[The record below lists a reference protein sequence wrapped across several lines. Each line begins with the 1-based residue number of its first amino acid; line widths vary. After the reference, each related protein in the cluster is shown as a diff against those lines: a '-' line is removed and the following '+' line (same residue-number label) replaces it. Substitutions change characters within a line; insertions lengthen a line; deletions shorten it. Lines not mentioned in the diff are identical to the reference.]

1 MTRSYLITASKFLSP
16 LVPFLYSFVRQ
27 KVSLGLS
34 LVQELFYVMAIL
46 NPVTLSTFPNV
57 LTKRIYIKIKSFLNW

>member
-34 LVQELFYVMAIL
+34 LAQELFYVMAIL
-46 NPVTLSTFPNV
+46 NPVTLSTFPKV
-57 LTKRIYIKIKSFLNW
+57 LTKRIFEIIKSCFNW

>member
-1 MTRSYLITASKFLSP
+1 MTRSYLITASKVLSP

-46 NPVTLSTFPNV
+46 NPVTL
-57 LTKRIYIKIKSFLNW
+57 YIS